1 MLSKVERCWLVG
13 IRLAWRFRAD
23 SGPAERLIDSLLQEN
38 GLKPAGCCLIR
49 LIHAL
54 QAEGATHLY
63 IERLM
68 HPEPTGDEHDLLATL
83 RCCYLD
89 DTLSAENALGALL
102 PPGAGLS
109 ALRAANDI
117 ALAHR
122 LNMPC
127 SRSFSF
133 DWPRWMH
140 EDQQPSPASPN
151 RPGLRLEPAL
161 NAPAEPI
168 GTLTG
173 THLDTHGTSP
183 THADRSTIS
192 SRPQDPYARP
202 ETPIDRHIN

>member
-1 MLSKVERCWLVG
+1 MLSKVERCWLAG

-23 SGPAERLIDSLLQEN
+23 SGPAERLIDSLLEEN
-38 GLKPAGCCLIR
+38 GLKPAGCCLTR

-63 IERLM
+63 IERVV
-68 HPEPTGDEHDLLATL
+68 HPEPTGDERDVLATL

-89 DTLSAENALGALL
+89 DTLGAENALGALL

-133 DWPRWMH
+133 DWPRWMR
-140 EDQQPSPASPN
+140 EDQQPSLTIRPDTPSLGLNPAD
-151 RPGLRLEPAL
+151 LKA
-161 NAPAEPI
+161 
-168 GTLTG
+168 T
-173 THLDTHGTSP
+173 
-183 THADRSTIS
+183 RSGAVGAQSAHSEAGTIS
-192 SRPQDPYARP
+192 NRSQDPYAQP
-202 ETPIDRHIN
+202 KTPIDRHIN